1 LDSLDDF
8 ERWGGDCAYVFPRG
22 YRRERWSYQRIAGVA
37 YQFARELAA
46 RNIVKGD
53 AVLLWSPNCAEWVAA
68 FLGCALC
75 GVIAVPVD
83 DAASPDFAQRISAQV
98 RTKLVLCPRE
108 RAAFFEKLEGGVA
121 ENVPCGDGASPRPS
135 DAKPRF
141 HTDKILTID
150 PVDLAA
156 AVAARPA
163 ERFRPAQIQ
172 PSDPLEIVFTS
183 GTTAEPKGVV
193 LTHANVVG
201 NLAPIQIEI
210 KKYLKYERLV
220 HPIRFLNLLPLSHV
234 FGQFLGIFLPPLL
247 GATVVFENTFNPTE
261 VMATIRRERVSVL
274 VAVPRMI
281 ESLKQKIERD
291 LDGGFASL
299 CGGGALPRQDG
310 AEPRHHT
317 KFSARYAAAENQH
330 FLRRWWTFRDLRR
343 RFGWKFWAIIS
354 GGAALDRETEEF
366 WHRLGYAVVQGYG
379 LTETTSLISL
389 NHPFHTSRGSI
400 GKVLPGREIK
410 LAEDGEI
417 LVRGSGVASGYWNGR
432 ELQPVVRE
440 ADEGWY
446 RTGDLGALD
455 EQGNLFFKGR
465 KKEVIVTPAGMN
477 IYPEDLEAAL
487 RSQKEV
493 QDCVVVGLERGGNAE
508 PCAVLILRDQTPD
521 ASAVSPSA
529 VAQAIVERANQ
540 TLAEYQ
546 RMRTWFVWPE
556 EDFPRSS
563 TQKPRRNVIRDA
575 VEAALRGQAPANAA
589 SPLSELLTRITGR
602 NVQNMHNL
610 TPDATLESGLGLSS
624 LERVELLSALEDR
637 YQVDL
642 SETKFANAATV
653 GDLEKLLQSSRSV
666 VGRQSL
672 VVGKTPERLA
682 TDDQRLTGAPRDP
695 EFQRREFHSPAFHY
709 PRWALRWPTTWVRLA
724 SHYLLARPAVLLL
737 GWPRVT
743 GRENLRGVSGP
754 LLVISNHVAD
764 VDVGFI
770 QFALPARIR
779 HKLATAT
786 RGEALEILRSPGP
799 SATVDRRA
807 LDRRALDRRA
817 LDRPWLRRIYDRLQW
832 TLGVALLNLFP
843 LPRQSGFRKSFA
855 YAGEAV
861 DRGYSVLVFPEG
873 KHTED
878 GKLCPFRTGVGL
890 LANNLRIPIL
900 PMRIDGLFEI
910 KHAGKKY
917 AAPGKIQVR
926 IGKPMQFAPETN
938 PEEIARALQKAVESL
953 AG

>member
-1 LDSLDDF
+1 MRASLLDSLDDF

-22 YRRERWSYQRIAGVA
+22 YRRERWSYQRVAGVA
-37 YQFARELAA
+37 YQFAREIEA
-46 RNIVKGD
+46 RNIAKGD

-75 GVIAVPVD
+75 GVIAVPID
-83 DAASPDFAQRISAQV
+83 DGASPEFARRISAQV
-98 RTKLVLCPRE
+98 RTRLVLCPRE
-108 RAAFFEKLEGGVA
+108 RTPIFEGLATEKV
-121 ENVPCGDGASPRPS
+121 V
-135 DAKPRF
+135 
-141 HTDKILTID
+141 TID

-156 AVAARPA
+156 AVAERRA

-201 NLAPIQIEI
+201 NLAPIETEI
-210 KKYLKYERLV
+210 RKYLKYERLV

-261 VMATIRRERVSVL
+261 VMAAIRRERVSVL

-291 LDGGFASL
+291 LEGSADDSGRENFA
-299 CGGGALPRQDG
+299 
-310 AEPRHHT
+310 
-317 KFSARYAAAENQH
+317 ARYAAAKSQH

-343 RFGWKFWAIIS
+343 QFGWKFWAMIS

-389 NHPFHTSRGSI
+389 NHPFHPSRGSI

-417 LVRGSGVASGYWNGR
+417 LVRGSGVASNYWNGR
-432 ELQPVVRE
+432 ELQPV
-440 ADEGWY
+440 AGDEGWY
-446 RTGDLGALD
+446 CTGDLGALD

-487 RSQKEV
+487 RGQKEV
-493 QDCVVVGLERGGNAE
+493 RDCVVVGLERGGNAE
-508 PCAVLILRDQTPD
+508 PCAVLILRDRD
-521 ASAVSPSA
+521 ARAVDGKTVDVKTI
-529 VAQAIVERANQ
+529 VARANE

-556 EDFPRSS
+556 EDFPRGS

-575 VEAALRGQAPANAA
+575 VEAALRGQALANAA

-602 NVQNMHNL
+602 AAQNLM
-610 TPDATLESGLGLSS
+610 PDANLESGLGLSS

-642 SETKFANAATV
+642 SETQFATAATV
-653 GDLEKLLQSSRSV
+653 GDLEKLLQ
-666 VGRQSL
+666 GTH
-672 VVGKTPERLA
+672 GE
-682 TDDQRLTGAPRDP
+682 
-695 EFQRREFHSPAFHY
+695 RREFHY
-709 PRWALRWPTTWVRLA
+709 PRWALRWPTTWLRLA
-724 SHYLLARPAVLLL
+724 SHYLLARPAMFLL

-743 GRENLRGVSGP
+743 GRENLCGVRGP
-754 LLVISNHVAD
+754 LLVVSNHVAD

-770 QFALPARIR
+770 QTALPARIR

-786 RGEALEILRSPGP
+786 SGEALELLRSPSP
-799 SATVDRRA
+799 DRAGFGARIG
-807 LDRRALDRRA
+807 
-817 LDRPWLRRIYDRLQW
+817 RIYDRVQW

-861 DRGYSVLVFPEG
+861 DHGYSVLVFPEG

-878 GKLCPFRTGVGL
+878 GNLCPFRTGVGL

-910 KHAGKKY
+910 KHAGKKF

-926 IGKPMQFAPETN
+926 IGKPVQFAPETD
-938 PEEIARALQKAVESL
+938 PEEIARTLQKAVENL
-953 AG
+953 

>member
-1 LDSLDDF
+1 
-8 ERWGGDCAYVFPRG
+8 
-22 YRRERWSYQRIAGVA
+22 VA
-37 YQFARELAA
+37 YQFARELEA
-46 RNIVKGD
+46 RNIAKGD

-83 DAASPDFAQRISAQV
+83 DAASPDFARRIGAQV
-98 RTKLVLCPRE
+98 RTRLVVCPRE
-108 RAAFFEKLEGGVA
+108 RASIFDGLAEKIV
-121 ENVPCGDGASPRPS
+121 
-135 DAKPRF
+135 
-141 HTDKILTID
+141 TID
-150 PVDLAA
+150 PVDLTV
-156 AVAARPA
+156 AVAQHSA
-163 ERFRPAQIQ
+163 ERFRPAEIQ

-201 NLAPIQIEI
+201 NLVPIETEI
-210 KKYLKYERLV
+210 RKYLKYERLV

-261 VMATIRRERVSVL
+261 VMTTIRRERVSVL

-291 LDGGFASL
+291 LDGGFGS
-299 CGGGALPRQDG
+299 GGSKNFA
-310 AEPRHHT
+310 
-317 KFSARYAAAENQH
+317 ARYAAAEGQH

-343 RFGWKFWAIIS
+343 QFGWKFWAIIS

-400 GKVLPGREIK
+400 GKVLPGREIN
-410 LAEDGEI
+410 LADDGEI
-417 LVRGSGVASGYWNGR
+417 LVRGSGVASGYWDGR
-432 ELQPVVRE
+432 ELQPVTRPE
-440 ADEGWY
+440 DEGWY

-487 RSQKEV
+487 RGQKEV
-493 QDCVVVGLERGGNAE
+493 RDCVVVGLERGGNAE
-508 PCAVLILRDQTPD
+508 PCAVLILRDRNFDAQTVD
-521 ASAVSPSA
+521 EKAVD
-529 VAQAIVERANQ
+529 VKTIVQRANE

-575 VEAALRGQAPANAA
+575 VEAGLRGQAFANAA
-589 SPLSELLTRITGR
+589 SQLSELLTRITGR
-602 NVQNMHNL
+602 SIQNMQNL
-610 TPDATLESGLGLSS
+610 APDANLESGLGLSS

-642 SETKFANAATV
+642 SETEFANVATV
-653 GDLEKLLQSSRSV
+653 GDVEKLLQGELWRRGYTPSQRGIAPPPHKGVSEAQRESHSS
-666 VGRQSL
+666 
-672 VVGKTPERLA
+672 
-682 TDDQRLTGAPRDP
+682 
-695 EFQRREFHSPAFHY
+695 AFHY
-709 PRWALRWPTTWVRLA
+709 PHWTLRWPTTWLRLA
-724 SHYLLARPAVLLL
+724 SHYLLSRPAVFLL
-737 GWPRVT
+737 GWPLVT
-743 GRENLRGVSGP
+743 GRENLHDVCGP

-770 QFALPARIR
+770 QTALPARIR

-786 RGEALEILRSPGP
+786 GGEALEKLRSPDP
-799 SATVDRRA
+799 ERV
-807 LDRRALDRRA
+807 
-817 LDRPWLRRIYDRLQW
+817 WFIRIYDRMQW

-878 GKLCPFRTGVGL
+878 GKLRPFRTGVGL

-910 KHAGKKY
+910 KKAGKKF

-926 IGKPMQFAPETN
+926 IGKPMQFAPESD
-938 PEEIARALQKAVESL
+938 PEEIARALQKAVEGL
-953 AG
+953 

>member
-1 LDSLDDF
+1 MLDSLDDF
-8 ERWGGDCAYVFPRG
+8 DRWGDDGAYVFPRG
-22 YRRERWSYQRIAGVA
+22 YRRERWSYQRVAGVA
-37 YQFARELAA
+37 YQFARELEA
-46 RNIVKGD
+46 RHVGKGD

-83 DAASPDFAQRISAQV
+83 DAASPDFAHRISAQV

-108 RAAFFEKLEGGVA
+108 RDAIFEGIA
-121 ENVPCGDGASPRPS
+121 
-135 DAKPRF
+135 
-141 HTDKILTID
+141 TID
-150 PVDLAA
+150 PAGLAA
-156 AVAARPA
+156 AVAARPD
-163 ERFRPAQIQ
+163 ERFRPAEVQ
-172 PSDPLEIVFTS
+172 PSDTLEIVFTS

-201 NLAPIQIEI
+201 NLVPIETEMR
-210 KKYLKYERLV
+210 KYLRYERLV

-247 GATVVFENTFNPTE
+247 GGTVVFENTFNPTE

-281 ESLKQKIERD
+281 ESLKQKMERD
-291 LDGGFASL
+291 LE
-299 CGGGALPRQDG
+299 DG
-310 AEPRHHT
+310 ASGGRE
-317 KFSARYAAAENQH
+317 KFAAHYAAAANQH

-343 RFGWKFWAIIS
+343 QFGWKFWAMIS

-366 WHRLGYAVVQGYG
+366 WHRLGYAVIQGYG

-417 LVRGSGVASGYWNGR
+417 LVRGSGVASGYWDGH
-432 ELQPVVRE
+432 ELQPV
-440 ADEGWY
+440 AGKDDDGWY

-477 IYPEDLEAAL
+477 IYPEDLERAL
-487 RSQKEV
+487 RGQKEV
-493 QDCVVVGLERGGNAE
+493 RDCVVVGLERGGNAE
-508 PCAVLILRDQTPD
+508 PCAVLILRDRAP
-521 ASAVSPSA
+521 AACA
-529 VAQAIVERANQ
+529 VAAQGVVQRANE

-546 RMRTWFVWPE
+546 RMRTWFVWPD

-575 VEAALRGQAPANAA
+575 VEAGLRGESAANSA
-589 SPLSELLTRITGR
+589 SPLAELLTRITGR
-602 NVQNMHNL
+602 SVQNMQNL
-610 TPDATLESGLGLSS
+610 MPDAKPESDMELGSLGLSS
-624 LERVELLSALEDR
+624 LDRVELLSALEDR
-637 YQVDL
+637 YQIDL
-642 SETKFANAATV
+642 SEAEFETRFANAATV
-653 GDLEKLLQSSRSV
+653 GDLEKLLQ
-666 VGRQSL
+666 G
-672 VVGKTPERLA
+672 ERGARPKLHDA
-682 TDDQRLTGAPRDP
+682 ELHYQR
-695 EFQRREFHSPAFHY
+695 FHY
-709 PRWALRWPTTWVRLA
+709 PRWALRWPTTWLRLA
-724 SHYLLARPAVLLL
+724 SHYLLARPAVFLL

-743 GRENLRGVSGP
+743 GRENLRGVRGP

-764 VDVGFI
+764 VDIGII

-786 RGEALEILRSPGP
+786 RGEALEMLRSPGP
-799 SATVDRRA
+799 DRSRFA
-807 LDRRALDRRA
+807 
-817 LDRPWLRRIYDRLQW
+817 RIYARLQW

-878 GKLCPFRTGVGL
+878 GKLCPFRTGIGL

-910 KHAGKKY
+910 KQTGKKY
-917 AAPGKIQVR
+917 AAPGKIHLR
-926 IGKPMQFAPETN
+926 IGKPMQFAPETD
-938 PEEIARALQKAVESL
+938 PEQIARALQKAVEGL
-953 AG
+953 QPVR

>member
-1 LDSLDDF
+1 VLDTLDDF
-8 ERWGGDCAYVFPRG
+8 GRWGKDDDCAYVFPRG
-22 YRRERWSYQRIAGVA
+22 YRRERWSYQRVGGVA
-37 YQFARELAA
+37 YQFARELEA

-83 DAASPDFAQRISAQV
+83 DAASPEFARRISAQV
-98 RTKLVLCPRE
+98 RTRLVLCPRE
-108 RAAFFEKLEGGVA
+108 RAPLFEKVEGIV
-121 ENVPCGDGASPRPS
+121 V
-135 DAKPRF
+135 
-141 HTDKILTID
+141 ID
-150 PVDLAA
+150 PADLAA
-156 AVAARPA
+156 AVAERPA
-163 ERFRPAQIQ
+163 ERFRPVQIQ
-172 PSDPLEIVFTS
+172 PSGPLEIVFTS

-193 LTHANVVG
+193 LTHANVIG
-201 NLAPIQIEI
+201 NLVPIETEI
-210 KKYLKYERLV
+210 GKYLKYERLV
-220 HPIRFLNLLPLSHV
+220 HPIRMLNLLPLSHV

-261 VMATIRRERVSVL
+261 VMTTIRRERVSVL

-291 LDGGFASL
+291 LDGGFGS
-299 CGGGALPRQDG
+299 GGSKNFA
-310 AEPRHHT
+310 
-317 KFSARYAAAENQH
+317 ARYAAAKNQH

-343 RFGWKFWAIIS
+343 LFGWKFWAIIS

-366 WHRLGYAVVQGYG
+366 WHRVGYAVVQGYG

-410 LAEDGEI
+410 LADDGEI
-417 LVRGSGVASGYWNGR
+417 LVRGSGVASGYWNGH
-432 ELQPVVRE
+432 ELQPVARSE
-440 ADEGWY
+440 DEGWY

-487 RSQKEV
+487 RGQKEV
-493 QDCVVVGLERGGNAE
+493 RDCVVVGLERGGNAE
-508 PCAVLILRDQTPD
+508 PCAVLILRDRN
-521 ASAVSPSA
+521 SN
-529 VAQAIVERANQ
+529 AQAGDGWAGNGEAVDKKTVDVKTIVQRANE

-546 RMRTWFVWPE
+546 RMRTWFVWPN

-563 TQKPRRNVIRDA
+563 TQKPRRRVIRDA
-575 VEAALRGQAPANAA
+575 VEAGLRGQAPAIAA

-602 NVQNMHNL
+602 SIKDMPNL
-610 TPDATLESGLGLSS
+610 TPDANLESGLGLSS
-624 LERVELLSALEDR
+624 LDRVELLSALEDR
-637 YQVDL
+637 YQIDL
-642 SETKFANAATV
+642 SETEFANAATV
-653 GDLEKLLQSSRSV
+653 GDLEKLLQGEVWRRDSAPS
-666 VGRQSL
+666 
-672 VVGKTPERLA
+672 
-682 TDDQRLTGAPRDP
+682 QRGIAPPPHKRD
-695 EFQRREFHSPAFHY
+695 SPVFHY
-709 PRWALRWPTTWVRLA
+709 PHWALRWPTTWLRLA
-724 SHYLLARPAVLLL
+724 SHYLLARPAVFLL
-737 GWPRVT
+737 GWPLVT
-743 GRENLRGVSGP
+743 GRENLRAVRGP

-770 QFALPARIR
+770 QTALPARIR

-786 RGEALEILRSPGP
+786 GGEALEKLRSPG
-799 SATVDRRA
+799 AERFR
-807 LDRRALDRRA
+807 
-817 LDRPWLRRIYDRLQW
+817 LRRIYDRIQW

-878 GKLCPFRTGVGL
+878 GKLRPFRTGVGL
-890 LANNLRIPIL
+890 LANNLRIPVL

-910 KHAGKKY
+910 KQAGKKF
-917 AAPGKIQVR
+917 AAPGKIQVH
-926 IGKPMQFAPETN
+926 IGKPVQFAPESD
-938 PEEIARALQKAVESL
+938 PEEIARALQKAVEDL
-953 AG
+953 

>member
-1 LDSLDDF
+1 MRASLLDSLDDF
-8 ERWGGDCAYVFPRG
+8 ERWGGGRSNDCAYVFPRG
-22 YRRERWSYQRIAGVA
+22 YRRERWSYQRVARVA
-37 YQFARELAA
+37 YQFARELAE
-46 RNIVKGD
+46 RNIAKGD
-53 AVLLWSPNCAEWVAA
+53 AVLLWSSNCAEWVAA

-83 DAASPDFAQRISAQV
+83 DAASPDFARRISAQV
-98 RTKLVLCPRE
+98 RTRLVLCPRE
-108 RAAFFEKLEGGVA
+108 RAPLFEKPEAIGA
-121 ENVPCGDGASPRPS
+121 E
-135 DAKPRF
+135 
-141 HTDKILTID
+141 KIATID
-150 PVDLAA
+150 PADLC
-156 AVAARPA
+156 AVVA
-163 ERFRPAQIQ
+163 EHRGDRFRPAQIQ

-201 NLAPIQIEI
+201 NLVPIETEI
-210 KKYLKYERLV
+210 RKYLKYERLV

-247 GATVVFENTFNPTE
+247 GGTVVFENTFNLTE

-291 LDGGFASL
+291 LEDTGARENFA
-299 CGGGALPRQDG
+299 
-310 AEPRHHT
+310 
-317 KFSARYAAAENQH
+317 ARYVAAKSQH
-330 FLRRWWTFRDLRR
+330 FLRRWWTFRDLHRQ
-343 RFGWKFWAIIS
+343 FGWKFWAMIS

-366 WHRLGYAVVQGYG
+366 WHRLGYAMVQGYG

-410 LAEDGEI
+410 LADDGEI
-417 LVRGSGVASGYWNGR
+417 MVRGSGVASGYWNGH
-432 ELQPVVRE
+432 ELQPVATE
-440 ADEGWY
+440 EGWY

-487 RSQKEV
+487 RAQKEV
-493 QDCVVVGLERGGNAE
+493 RDCAVVGLERGGNAE
-508 PCAVLILRDQTPD
+508 PCAVLILRERD
-521 ASAVSPSA
+521 ASSVAAQDVAV
-529 VAQAIVERANQ
+529 QAIVARANQ

-546 RMRTWFVWPE
+546 RMRTWFVWPD

-563 TQKPRRNVIRDA
+563 TQKPRRNAIRDA
-575 VEAALRGQAPANAA
+575 VEASLRGQAPVNGA
-589 SPLSELLTRITGR
+589 SPLAELLTRITGR
-602 NVQNMHNL
+602 AAQNL
-610 TPDATLESGLGLSS
+610 TPDANLESGLGLSS

-642 SETKFANAATV
+642 SETTFANAATV
-653 GDLEKLLQSSRSV
+653 GDLEKLLQDRSV
-666 VGRQSL
+666 ASRPSL
-672 VVGKTPERLA
+672 VVGKPSGRPA
-682 TDDQRLTGAPRDP
+682 TNDQRLTGSSA
-695 EFQRREFHSPAFHY
+695 FHYPAFHY
-709 PRWALRWPTTWVRLA
+709 PRWTLRWPTTWLRLA
-724 SHYLLARPAVLLL
+724 AHYLLARPAVFLLA
-737 GWPRVT
+737 WPRVT
-743 GRENLRGVSGP
+743 GRENLRGIRGP
-754 LLVISNHVAD
+754 LLVISNHIAD

-786 RGEALEILRSPGP
+786 RGEALEVLRSPG
-799 SATVDRRA
+799 S
-807 LDRRALDRRA
+807 
-817 LDRPWLRRIYDRLQW
+817 DRPWLLRSYDRVQW
-832 TLGVALLNLFP
+832 TLAVALLNLFP

-878 GKLCPFRTGVGL
+878 GRLCQFRTGVGL

-900 PMRIDGLFEI
+900 PMRLDGLFAI
-910 KHAGKKY
+910 KRVGKKF

-926 IGKPMQFAPETN
+926 IGKPVHFAPESD
-938 PEEIARALQKAVESL
+938 PEEIARALQKAVENL
-953 AG
+953 